1 MKRECGVESAEIVC
15 GGIVS
20 LVKLN
25 EDWILLCNYLN
36 LSMCMGVFQ
45 NLI

>member
-1 MKRECGVESAEIVC
+1 MKRESEVESAETVC
-15 GGIVS
+15 GKIVL

-25 EDWILLCNYLN
+25 EEQSLLCKYLN
-36 LSMCMGVFQ
+36 LSMRMGVFC